1 MSTETPIN
9 TNIEDVIDEEL
20 KLTEEEISKI
30 YNTLEE
36 ENRDKD
42 LLSAAEKETEEN
54 IYTELE
60 EMESYKELKSLLDS
74 EGIDIDDDS
83 DIDLDDINIDDEEES
98 IDEDIDGSLSVLSR
112 DIIKES
118 LLQSDLNLN
127 DKDADKMIDI
137 ILAYRNNKSIKVYD
151 KLPSRVKMVI
161 DVYWQNDKKKA
172 PKESIAKNFLNN
184 IVSNLEMEEMFS
196 ALDGDMSK
204 IYNKID
210 VDLSSV
216 VDETYQEIFDTV
228 DEVREIDPNKAENI
242 LKVQQAFEDAK
253 SFNKLKEY
261 LLSCKPRDVRKFV
274 NRYSD
279 ACFRFN
285 KIVNENVASIKIYP
299 LEEIYEILKRW
310 LRIDKDQIK
319 EFCVLLAYSV
329 IDLDFNDIGVT
340 SYTYRLVSNIYAF
353 KHRNLIELEYNEEY
367 NEYLNSIKNII
378 NDIQEYKSPKEVQ

>member
-1 MSTETPIN
+1 MSTENPTN

-74 EGIDIDDDS
+74 EGIDLDDDS

-98 IDEDIDGSLSVLSR
+98 IDEDIDGSLSILSR

-127 DKDADKMIDI
+127 DKDADRMIDI

-151 KLPSRVKMVI
+151 KLPSRIKMVI

-228 DEVREIDPNKAENI
+228 DEVKEIDPNKAENI

>member
-1 MSTETPIN
+1 MSTETLIN

-30 YNTLEE
+30 YNKLEE
-36 ENRDKD
+36 ENKDKD
-42 LLSAAEKETEEN
+42 LLSAAEKKTEEN

-74 EGIDIDDDS
+74 EGID
-83 DIDLDDINIDDEEES
+83 LNDINIDDEEES

-127 DKDADKMIDI
+127 DKDADRMIDL
-137 ILAYRNNKSIKVYD
+137 ILSYRNDKSIKVYNQ
-151 KLPSRVKMVI
+151 LPSRVKMVI
-161 DVYWQNDKKKA
+161 DVYWQNDKKKS

-184 IVSNLEMEEMFS
+184 IVSNLEMEELFS
-196 ALDGDMSK
+196 TLDSDMSK

-216 VDETYQEIFDTV
+216 VDETYQEIFDTI
-228 DEVREIDPNKAENI
+228 DEVREIDPDKAENI

-329 IDLDFNDIGVT
+329 LDLNFNDIGPT
-340 SYTYRLVSNIYAF
+340 AYTYRLVSNIYVF

>member
-9 TNIEDVIDEEL
+9 TNIEDVINEEL

-60 EMESYKELKSLLDS
+60 EMESYKDLKSLLDS

-98 IDEDIDGSLSVLSR
+98 IDEDIDGSLSILSR

-228 DEVREIDPNKAENI
+228 DEVKEIDPNKAKNI

-319 EFCVLLAYSV
+319 EFCVLLSYSV

-340 SYTYRLVSNIYAF
+340 SYTYRLISNIYAF

-367 NEYLNSIKNII
+367 NKYLNSIKNII